1 MSDLPL
7 AAALKQVDGLLD
19 AALDATLKRGGL
31 RRRHWAVLLAL
42 RSGPCSRAQIAEALL
57 SFWVAAAVTQT
68 DVVDDLVRRDWAA
81 TDGSTYTLTDAGEA
95 ALVRIS
101 ADVEAL
107 RARALDGIDS
117 AAVATTLAVLTRMSA
132 NLAAPEE
139 RSPL

>member
-19 AALDATLKRGGL
+19 AALDSALKRGGL

-42 RSGPCSRAQIAEALL
+42 RAGPCSRAQIAEALL

-81 TDGSTYTLTDAGEA
+81 TDGSSYTLTDPGEA
-95 ALVRIS
+95 AYLRIS

-107 RARALDGIDS
+107 RARALDGV
-117 AAVATTLAVLTRMSA
+117 AASDLETTLAVLARMA
-132 NLAAPEE
+132 TNLQAP
-139 RSPL
+139 